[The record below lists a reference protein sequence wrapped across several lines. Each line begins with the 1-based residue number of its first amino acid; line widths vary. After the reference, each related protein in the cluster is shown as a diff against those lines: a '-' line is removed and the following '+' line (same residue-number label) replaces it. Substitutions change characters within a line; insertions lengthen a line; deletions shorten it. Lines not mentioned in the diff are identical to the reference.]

1 MLTLIVPYPISG
13 NRYWRPVRIGNHITI
28 VPTKEA
34 KAYRSD
40 IAYAA
45 RAAGLVTP
53 IDGRVRVAIEL
64 YPQRPQDW
72 VKRARA
78 NPFGWDDD
86 VRCIDLDNATKV
98 LFDALKGVAFG
109 DDKYVF
115 EYSAK
120 RMEPDGEARVVV
132 RIEAISQPAL
142 AELPMDL
149 PVPKLELS
157 AAELAGEPF

>member
-1 MLTLIVPYPISG
+1 LLTLICPWPISA
-13 NRYWRPVRIGNHITI
+13 NKYWRPVHIGKHITI

-34 KAYRSD
+34 KAYRED
-40 IAYAA
+40 IARGA
-45 RAAGLVTP
+45 RMAGLRTP
-53 IDGRVRVAIEL
+53 IAGRVRVAIEL

-72 VKRARA
+72 VNRARLK
-78 NPFGWDDD
+78 PFGWDDD

-109 DDKYVF
+109 DDKFVF

-132 RIEAISQPAL
+132 RIEPIALPAVP
-142 AELPMDL
+142 ELPMAMPIPKPQPTKAETL
-149 PVPKLELS
+149 GVP
-157 AAELAGEPF
+157 F

>member
-1 MLTLIVPYPISG
+1 MH
-13 NRYWRPVRIGNHITI
+13 IGKHITI

-34 KAYRSD
+34 KAYREE
-40 IAYAA
+40 IGYMA
-45 RAAGLVTP
+45 RQAGLHTP
-53 IDGRVRVAIEL
+53 IDGRVRVSIEL

-72 VKRARA
+72 AKRARL

-109 DDKYVF
+109 DDKFVF

-120 RMEPDGEARVVV
+120 RMEPDGEARVIV
-132 RIEAISQPAL
+132 RIEPIERKAMP
-142 AELPMDL
+142 ELPLIMPAPMPEPTRAQL
-149 PVPKLELS
+149 EGVP
-157 AAELAGEPF
+157 F

>member
-1 MLTLIVPYPISG
+1 MPKG
-13 NRYWRPVRIGNHITI
+13 FKAPVTT
-28 VPTKEA
+28 VSKEA
-34 KAYRSD
+34 KAYRD
-40 IAYAA
+40 DLAYAA
-45 RAAGLVTP
+45 RAAGLRTP

-72 VKRARA
+72 AKRARLK
-78 NPFGWDDD
+78 PFGWDDD

-120 RMEPDGEARVVV
+120 RMEPDGDARVVV
-132 RIEAISQPAL
+132 RIEAIAQQAFPELALDMPAP
-142 AELPMDL
+142 AAI
-149 PVPKLELS
+149 KTK
-157 AAELAGEPF
+157 AELAGAPF

>member
-1 MLTLIVPYPISG
+1 MTTVS
-13 NRYWRPVRIGNHITI
+13 
-28 VPTKEA
+28 KEA
-34 KAYRSD
+34 KAYRD
-40 IAYAA
+40 DLAYAA
-45 RAAGLVTP
+45 HAAGLRTP

-72 VKRARA
+72 AKRARLK
-78 NPFGWDDD
+78 PFGWDDD

-120 RMEPDGEARVVV
+120 RMEPDGDARVVV
-132 RIEAISQPAL
+132 RIEPIAQPSL
-142 AELPMDL
+142 PELQLVMPAPKKEQSKAQL
-149 PVPKLELS
+149 EGVP
-157 AAELAGEPF
+157 F